1 VHLEESSVKARV
13 GVVGVGIMGSRMC
26 ANLVKAGFDV
36 HAFDLEAKAMSRAHE
51 AGAVP
56 SADLRTLAARSDTV
70 VISLPDAPALRA
82 VCAGDAGLIAHLPK
96 GAVVC
101 DTSTVD
107 PASARDMAAL
117 AKAAGASFLDCP
129 VSGGPPGAQA
139 ATLTIMVGG
148 AADALERA
156 RPVLQAIG
164 KKIVHCGDSG
174 NGQAA
179 KLVNQALV
187 AAHTVAAFEALLV
200 GRKAGLELDT
210 LFSILQTSSGRSWML
225 ENHLNSHV
233 LAGNFQ
239 PGFALDLMFKDLRL
253 FVETATQLQS
263 PALIGATALQI
274 YNAARAAGNG
284 KLDQTVVAR
293 ELERMAGATL
303 GVLGGS

>member
-1 VHLEESSVKARV
+1 VKARV

-26 ANLVKAGFDV
+26 ANLVKAGCDV
-36 HAFDLEAKAMSRAHE
+36 HAFDLDAKAMSRAHQ

-82 VCAGDAGLIAHLPK
+82 ACGGDAGLLAHLPK

-117 AKAAGASFLDCP
+117 AKAAGVSFLDCP

-148 AADALERA
+148 AADALDRA
-156 RPVLQAIG
+156 RPVLEAIG

-187 AAHTVAAFEALLV
+187 AAHTVAALEALLV
-200 GRKAGLELDT
+200 GRKAGLDLDT
-210 LFSILQTSSGRSWML
+210 MFSILQASSGRSWML
-225 ENHLNSHV
+225 ENHLNNHV

-253 FVETATQLQS
+253 YVETATQLQS

-303 GVLGGS
+303 GVLSKS

>member
-1 VHLEESSVKARV
+1 MKRRV
-13 GVVGVGIMGSRMC
+13 GMVGVGIMGSRMC
-26 ANLVKAGFDV
+26 ANLVAAGFDV
-36 HAFDLEAKAMSRAHE
+36 QAFDLDAAALERVRETGVA
-51 AGAVP
+51 P
-56 SADLRTLAARSDTV
+56 SADLASLAARSETV
-70 VISLPDAPALRA
+70 ILSLPDAPSLRA
-82 VCAGDAGLIAHLPK
+82 ACCGEAGLIAHLPR

-107 PASARDMAAL
+107 PASAREMAAL
-117 AKAAGASFLDCP
+117 AASAGASFLDCP

-148 AADALERA
+148 AVEALERA
-156 RPVLQAIG
+156 RPVLEAIG
-164 KKIVHCGDSG
+164 KKIVHCGGSG

-200 GRKAGLELDT
+200 GRKAGLDLDT
-210 LFSILQTSSGRSWML
+210 MFSILQTSSGRSWML
-225 ENHLNSHV
+225 ENHLNTHA
-233 LAGNFQ
+233 LAGKFE

-263 PALIGATALQI
+263 PALIGATALQV

-284 KLDQTVVAR
+284 RLDQTVVVK
-293 ELERMAGATL
+293 ELERMSGASL
-303 GVLGGS
+303 GVLKKGG

>member
-1 VHLEESSVKARV
+1 MKARV

-36 HAFDLEAKAMSRAHE
+36 HAFDLDAKAMSRAHA

-56 SADLRTLAARSDTV
+56 SADLRALAARSDTV

-82 VCAGDAGLIAHLPK
+82 ACGGDAGLLSHLPK

-117 AKAAGASFLDCP
+117 AKTAGASFLDCP

-156 RPVLQAIG
+156 RPVLEAIG

-187 AAHTVAAFEALLV
+187 AAHTVAALEALLV
-200 GRKAGLELDT
+200 GRKAGLGLDT
-210 LFSILQTSSGRSWML
+210 MFAILQTSSGRSWML
-225 ENHLNSHV
+225 ENHLNTHV

-293 ELERMAGATL
+293 ELERMSGATL
-303 GVLGGS
+303 GVLKQGSA

>member
-1 VHLEESSVKARV
+1 VKARV
-13 GVVGVGIMGSRMC
+13 GIVGVGIMGSRMC

-36 HAFDLEAKAMSRAHE
+36 QAFDLQ
-51 AGAVP
+51 AGALARAREVGATAG
-56 SADLRTLAARSDTV
+56 ADLPALAARSDTV

-82 VCAGDAGLIAHLPK
+82 ACDGERGLIAHLPK

-107 PASARDMAAL
+107 PASAREMAAL

-156 RPVLQAIG
+156 RPVLGAIG
-164 KKIVHCGDSG
+164 KKIVHCGESG

-187 AAHTVAAFEALLV
+187 AAHTVAALEALLV
-200 GRKAGLELDT
+200 GRKAGLGLDT
-210 LFSILQTSSGRSWML
+210 MYSILQTSSGRSWML
-225 ENHLNSHV
+225 ENHLNRHA
-233 LAGNFQ
+233 LAGNYE

-263 PALIGATALQI
+263 PALIGATALQL
-274 YNAARAAGNG
+274 YNAARAAGDG

-303 GVLGGS
+303 GVLGKP

>member
-1 VHLEESSVKARV
+1 
-13 GVVGVGIMGSRMC
+13 MGSRMC
-26 ANLVKAGFDV
+26 ANLVTAGFDV
-36 HAFDLEAKAMSRAHE
+36 HAFDLDATAMSRAHA

-56 SADLRTLAARSDTV
+56 SADLRALAARSDTV

-82 VCAGDAGLIAHLPK
+82 ACCGDAGLIAHLPK

-117 AKAAGASFLDCP
+117 AKAAGVSFLDCP

-156 RPVLQAIG
+156 RPVLAAIG

-187 AAHTVAAFEALLV
+187 AAHTVAALEALLV
-200 GRKAGLELDT
+200 GRKAGLGLDT
-210 LFSILQTSSGRSWML
+210 MYSILQTSSGRSWML

-263 PALIGATALQI
+263 PALIAATALQI

-293 ELERMAGATL
+293 ELERMSGASL
-303 GVLGGS
+303 GVLKQGSA

>member
-1 VHLEESSVKARV
+1 MKARV

-26 ANLVKAGFDV
+26 ANLVKAGCDV
-36 HAFDLEAKAMSRAHE
+36 HAFDLDAAALSRARE
-51 AGAVP
+51 AGAVA
-56 SADLRTLAARSDTV
+56 SADLRALATRSDTV

-82 VCAGDAGLIAHLPK
+82 ACVGDAGLISNLPE

-107 PASARDMAAL
+107 PASAREMATL
-117 AKAAGASFLDCP
+117 AKAAGVSFLDCP

-148 AADALERA
+148 EGAALERA
-156 RPVLQAIG
+156 RPVLEAIG

-187 AAHTVAAFEALLV
+187 AAHTVAAMEALLV
-200 GRKAGLELDT
+200 GRKAGLSLDT
-210 LFSILQTSSGRSWML
+210 MYSILQTSSGRSWML
-225 ENHLNSHV
+225 ENHLSKHA
-233 LAGNFQ
+233 LAGNYE

-253 FVETATQLQS
+253 FVETATRLQS

-274 YNAARAAGNG
+274 YNAARAAGHG

-293 ELERMAGATL
+293 ELERMSGATL
-303 GVLGGS
+303 GVLGQS

>member
-1 VHLEESSVKARV
+1 VKARV

-26 ANLVKAGFDV
+26 ANLVKAGCDV
-36 HAFDLEAKAMSRAHE
+36 HAFDLDAKAMSRAHQ

-82 VCAGDAGLIAHLPK
+82 ACGGDAGLLAHLPK
-96 GAVVC
+96 GAVIC

-117 AKAAGASFLDCP
+117 AKAAGVSFLDCP

-148 AADALERA
+148 AADALDRA
-156 RPVLQAIG
+156 RPVLEAIG

-187 AAHTVAAFEALLV
+187 AAHTVAALEALLV
-200 GRKAGLELDT
+200 GRKAGLGLDT

-225 ENHLNSHV
+225 ENHLNTHV

-253 FVETATQLQS
+253 YVETATQLQS

-303 GVLGGS
+303 GVLSKS

>member
-1 VHLEESSVKARV
+1 VTIRV
-13 GVVGVGIMGSRMC
+13 GMVGLGIMGSRMC

-36 HAFDLEAKAMSRAHE
+36 QAFDVD
-51 AGAVP
+51 AGALARARESGATASP
-56 SADLRTLAARSDTV
+56 DLRALAACSEV
-70 VISLPDAPALRA
+70 VVLSLPDAGPLRA

-107 PASARDMAAL
+107 PASAREMAAL
-117 AKAAGASFLDCP
+117 AEAAGASFLDCP

-148 AADALERA
+148 KADALERA
-156 RPVLQAIG
+156 RPVLAAIG
-164 KKIVHCGDSG
+164 KKIVHCGESG
-174 NGQAA
+174 SGQAA

-187 AAHTVAAFEALLV
+187 AAHTVAAMEALLV
-200 GRKAGLELDT
+200 GRKAGLSLDT
-210 LFSILQTSSGRSWML
+210 MYSILQTSSGRSWML
-225 ENHLNSHV
+225 ENHLSAHA
-233 LAGNFQ
+233 LAGNYE

-263 PALIGATALQI
+263 PALIGAAALQI
-274 YNAARAAGNG
+274 YNAARAAGDG

-293 ELERMAGATL
+293 ELERRSGASL
-303 GVLGGS
+303 GVLGRP

>member
-1 VHLEESSVKARV
+1 MKTKV
-13 GVVGVGIMGSRMC
+13 GMVGVGIMGSRMC

-36 HAFDLEAKAMSRAHE
+36 HAFDLDATALARVRE
-51 AGAVP
+51 AGAIP
-56 SADLRTLAARSDTV
+56 SSDLRTLAARSATV

-82 VCAGDAGLIAHLPK
+82 VCSGDAGLISHLPK

-107 PASARDMAAL
+107 PASAREMAAL
-117 AKAAGASFLDCP
+117 AKAAGAAFLDCP

-156 RPVLQAIG
+156 RPVLEAIG

-187 AAHTVAAFEALLV
+187 AAHTVAALEALLV
-200 GRKAGLELDT
+200 GRKAGLDLDT

-225 ENHLNSHV
+225 ENHLNTHA

-293 ELERMAGATL
+293 ELERMSGATL
-303 GVLGGS
+303 GVLSKS